1 MSVDKTYCAI
11 HRIGIYA
18 NDKKK
23 TKTKQNKNTHT
34 RTHTK
39 TQGSTQGPE
48 VLSLLEKNFKTY
60 RISIYSVKARFT
72 SSSLQKDKSHIY
84 ETLVVK

>member
-1 MSVDKTYCAI
+1 MGLKSLTEF
-11 HRIGIYA
+11 GI
-18 NDKKK
+18 
-23 TKTKQNKNTHT
+23 
-34 RTHTK
+34 
-39 TQGSTQGPE
+39 QGPE

-84 ETLVVK
+84 ETFLVK

>member
-1 MSVDKTYCAI
+1 MQTT
-11 HRIGIYA
+11 
-18 NDKKK
+18 KK
-23 TKTKQNKNTHT
+23 KTKQNKNAHTH
-34 RTHTK
+34 THTK
-39 TQGSTQGPE
+39 TQGPE

-84 ETLVVK
+84 ETLLVK